1 MQRRLLFPAVAVFSD
16 LFAWSDIMF
25 FFVVRAGLGK
35 GDTVTLMLPNRADFY
50 VPVLT
55 AWRCGAAVSL
65 VDPLQQ
71 PGQKFQPGRNFGRL
85 GRKKTRRWTKAWPIC
100 VKKFFKAQKSSS
112 YQFHSCEF
120 HRYRPTLC
128 NIFKTSVI
136 YKCVN
141 NYRLSLPLC
150 SF

>member
-35 GDTVTLMLPNRADFY
+35 GETVTLMLPNRADFY
-50 VPVLT
+50 VPVLA

-71 PGQKFQPGRNFGRL
+71 PGRRFQPGRNFGRL
-85 GRKKTRRWTKAWPIC
+85 GRKNVKVDKTVAEFC
-100 VKKFFKAQKSSS
+100 KKNLQSAKK
-112 YQFHSCEF
+112 
-120 HRYRPTLC
+120 L
-128 NIFKTSVI
+128 V
-136 YKCVN
+136 
-141 NYRLSLPLC
+141 LSIP
-150 SF
+150 